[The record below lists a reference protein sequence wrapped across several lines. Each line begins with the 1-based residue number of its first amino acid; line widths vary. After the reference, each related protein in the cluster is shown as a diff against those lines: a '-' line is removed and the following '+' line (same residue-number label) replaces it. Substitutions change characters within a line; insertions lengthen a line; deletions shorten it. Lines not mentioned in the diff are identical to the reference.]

1 MWMIPLSFGFHHDLF
16 LMIQLQSPFRKDFT
30 SARHLPIGSQL
41 ITTIWN
47 LWARNS
53 TDVISVDIYWF
64 TEGSWGHGKIY
75 RPVLPRLLPMD
86 SSTDQF
92 LLSGKLF
99 SSLGPQSIFR
109 SLTPPPHTHTCLFSP
124 IPSKASV
131 ALGVFYLSVCVWSVF
146 WSFLLIPFL
155 THSFLLPVKS
165 ILFLLLGNIFS
176 VLPGCHRTPCQSWH
190 NKSQKKNKCLTCQ
203 WIFHFPS
210 CCPDHKG

>member
-1 MWMIPLSFGFHHDLF
+1 MRMIPLSFGFHHDLF

-30 SARHLPIGSQL
+30 SARHLPIDSQL

-86 SSTDQF
+86 SSTGQF
-92 LLSGKLF
+92 LLSGQLF

-109 SLTPPPHTHTCLFSP
+109 SFTPATPHPPPLAYFPLLLLKHQWLLVFFIFLCVICFLKLPLNSLFD
-124 IPSKASV
+124 
-131 ALGVFYLSVCVWSVF
+131 
-146 WSFLLIPFL
+146 SFLSASCEKHFVFITRQHLFCPSWL
-155 THSFLLPVKS
+155 SLYSLPE
-165 ILFLLLGNIFS
+165 LA
-176 VLPGCHRTPCQSWH
+176 Q
-190 NKSQKKNKCLTCQ
+190 
-203 WIFHFPS
+203 
-210 CCPDHKG
+210 